1 MTPTAAPEKAD
12 PKKVAAFLAPQLH
25 IRKVELMQTLI
36 ARNQSKVRDLI
47 REEKTKSDPNLR
59 KTEAWRAEIR
69 RLGRLNEEFEEDQID
84 QVLAELTAY
93 DPK

>member
-1 MTPTAAPEKAD
+1 
-12 PKKVAAFLAPQLH
+12 VAAFLATQLH

-59 KTEAWRAEIR
+59 KTEA
-69 RLGRLNEEFEEDQID
+69 
-84 QVLAELTAY
+84 
-93 DPK
+93 